1 MPTITN
7 LQYTD
12 TFKTWFDRTNTV
24 ITTLNGVT
32 VYNIIAGDGISASGV
47 GGIFTIQHS
56 PQVNTGVTFNGN
68 VNFQGSVSFS
78 SSPSIN
84 TTTVSVTPKSTGL
97 TAGNVVI
104 ATASGLTFARANSA
118 SNAEVFGIVVSETDS
133 SNIVAVSGAINN
145 TSFANTIKNLG
156 IASNTFTAGQAYFL
170 DPVVAGGITTIEP
183 QTYGQVSRPI
193 ILGITG
199 NLGSYLPYRGVL
211 IEGISAGITA
221 ELDNKIIVSLN
232 YSSYASSGTI
242 TENAV
247 KVGDLLLLSRNAN
260 EISGFAE
267 RIKYAGILNSGA
279 GDLCYIPDFNTTAPF
294 NDINYLT
301 GPRLVGIIS
310 KILSHDTSSDIY
322 LLEITTYGGIFSA
335 KSTEFESVF
344 YTDLTKSSPLYLT
357 EENTGSSIIVKST
370 PIEESTSQKFCDII
384 KINDADNT
392 IKVIFNKTQDSG
404 SGTSARS
411 TLFSSAST
419 SITAASVI
427 EYDNLIPNGSFAIW
441 QKAISSITAG
451 SLHTYSTPFGDN
463 WFITKNNPTG
473 LSLSFSRQSF
483 NSDQTEVPGSPLYY
497 VNTSLQFSAP
507 GSLSQRTRYENVQRE
522 ARLLQGQDAT
532 IQFWAKSTISGS
544 TLDLIYNQYKDSYSS
559 SAEKETG
566 LGARG
571 QIETGITLSTAW
583 KRYTYNFTPDSTYD
597 LAGFTLS
604 SSEKGWFSIGFEFPS
619 SIAIISLAQVQVELG
634 DEASL
639 PVYTPPEQELERCK
653 PYYLRTYD
661 YDQTNGFTGSS
672 RLNEY
677 VLQLG
682 NLVTQRIYQIKFPV
696 QMVQTPTTYKIYSP
710 TGTEDDAY
718 NQNIGADMRYSGNTE
733 TNKVVNL
740 PWDFNTVRT
749 TASWPSEKNIS
760 IASVNKYGMTV
771 RINNGATHLDTLKFH
786 YVVDAGFDIN

>member
-1 MPTITN
+1 MPITN

-32 VYNIIAGDGISASGV
+32 VYNIVAGDGISASGV
-47 GGIFTIQHS
+47 NGIFTIQHS

-68 VNFQGSVSFS
+68 VNFAGTVSFS
-78 SSPSIN
+78 ASPTIS
-84 TTTVSVTPKSTGL
+84 TTTIAVTPKSTGL
-97 TAGNVVI
+97 TAGNVVR
-104 ATASGLTFARANSA
+104 ATATGLTFAKADSA
-118 SNAEVFGIVVSETDS
+118 ANAEVLGIVVTETGNA
-133 SNIVAVSGAINN
+133 NIVAVSGSINN
-145 TSFANTIKNLG
+145 TLFPYTFKNLG
-156 IASNTFTAGQAYFL
+156 VITNTLTAGQAYFL

-183 QTYGQVSRPI
+183 QTYGQVSRPVL
-193 ILGITG
+193 LGITG
-199 NLGSYLPYRGVL
+199 DNASYLPYRGVL

-221 ELDNKIIVSLN
+221 ELDNKVIISLN
-232 YSSYASSGTI
+232 YSSFASSSTI
-242 TENAV
+242 TENEI
-247 KVGDLLLLSRNAN
+247 KVGDLLLLSRNSA
-260 EISGFAE
+260 EIGDLAE
-267 RIKYAGILNSGA
+267 RIKYAGILNDGA
-279 GDLCYIPDFNTTAPF
+279 SDLCYVPDFNTTLPF
-294 NDINYLT
+294 NNIDYLT

-310 KILSHDTSSDIY
+310 KILSHDISSDVY

-357 EENTGSSIIVKST
+357 QENTGSSIIVKSI

-384 KINDADNT
+384 RINDADDT
-392 IKVIFNKTQDSG
+392 IKVIFNKTQDPG
-404 SGTSARS
+404 FGTAVRN
-411 TLFSSAST
+411 TLFSSATT
-419 SITAASVI
+419 SITAASVV

-441 QKAISSITAG
+441 QKGIDSITAG
-451 SLHTYSTPFGDN
+451 SLQTYSTSFGDN

-497 VNTSLQFSAP
+497 VNTNLQFSTP
-507 GSLSQRTRYENVQRE
+507 GSTSERTRYENVQRE

-532 IQFWAKSTISGS
+532 IQFWAKSTVSGS

-559 SAEKETG
+559 NAEKETA
-566 LGARG
+566 LQSRG
-571 QIETGITLSTAW
+571 EIQTGITLSTAW
-583 KRYTYNFTPDSTYD
+583 KRYTYNFTPNSTYD

-604 SSEKGWFSIGFEFPS
+604 PSEKGWFSVGFEFPS
-619 SIAIISLAQVQVELG
+619 SSATVSLAQVQVELG

-639 PVYTPPEQELERCK
+639 PVYMPPEQELERCK

-661 YDQTNGFTGSS
+661 YDQNNGFTGSS

-677 VLQLG
+677 ILQLG
-682 NLVTQRIYQIKFPV
+682 NLVTQRTYQIKFPI

-710 TGTEDDAY
+710 SGTENDAY

-740 PWDFNTVRT
+740 PWDFSTVRT
-749 TASWPSEKNIS
+749 TASWPSEKNILIS
-760 IASVNKYGMTV
+760 SVNKYGMTV
-771 RINNGATHLDTLKFH
+771 RINNGATHLDTIKFH
-786 YVVDAGFDIN
+786 YVIDAGFDIN